1 MTDFSDVRGR
11 PALEHEAQAETARA
25 HLRIEAHEA
34 LCAERWRQSRAALE
48 ALRADLVALSAKVS
62 EATAR
67 LYGRIWWIVGLLLA
81 GQGAAILW
89 LASKAFP

>member
-1 MTDFSDVRGR
+1 MTDLSEVRAR
-11 PALEHEAQAETARA
+11 LVRAAEAQAEAVRA
-25 HLRIEAHEA
+25 HQRIEAHEA

-48 ALRADLVALSAKVS
+48 ALRADLSALSTKVS

-81 GQGAAILW
+81 AQGAAILW

>member
-1 MTDFSDVRGR
+1 MTELSEARERLVRV
-11 PALEHEAQAETARA
+11 ADAQAEAARA
-25 HLRIEAHEA
+25 NQRIEVHEA

-48 ALRADLVALSAKVS
+48 ALRSDLVALSAKVS
-62 EATAR
+62 EATSR

-81 GQGAAILW
+81 AQGAAILW